1 MKMKMPTATKIAPR
15 TINTM
20 SIESSTTPSRS
31 LLLSEVSLLKTL
43 DDGTRL
49 LLPEESGM
57 ELLLKDEMSELL
69 LKDEVF
75 DMFFS
80 GGYLWGNTSLG
91 LLEM

>member
-1 MKMKMPTATKIAPR
+1 MKMKIPTATKIVPR

-31 LLLSEVSLLKTL
+31 LLLPRLLLSEVSLLNTL

-57 ELLLKDEMSELL
+57 ELLLKDE
-69 LKDEVF
+69 VF

-80 GGYLWGNTSLG
+80 EG
-91 LLEM
+91 LFVGKY